1 MILSPGNHHKELLD
15 FRIRGGD
22 DVVRKY
28 RRFWIRAEFY
38 RSENR
43 GRGGLRFSMDRELRS
58 SEYTDVLIRIK
69 EDIRNAR
76 VRAFSAVNREL
87 MELYW
92 QVGQVIL
99 AKSAWGS
106 GFAERLS
113 KDIRYEFP
121 DLKGFSVRN
130 LWYMRKFAEE
140 FPDAEIVQT
149 LSAEISWSHTTML
162 LDKVT
167 GVPV

>member
-69 EDIRNAR
+69 EDIRSAR
-76 VRAFSAVNREL
+76 IRAFSAVNREL

-106 GFAERLS
+106 GFVERLS
-113 KDIRYEFP
+113 
-121 DLKGFSVRN
+121 
-130 LWYMRKFAEE
+130 
-140 FPDAEIVQT
+140 
-149 LSAEISWSHTTML
+149 
-162 LDKVT
+162 
-167 GVPV
+167 